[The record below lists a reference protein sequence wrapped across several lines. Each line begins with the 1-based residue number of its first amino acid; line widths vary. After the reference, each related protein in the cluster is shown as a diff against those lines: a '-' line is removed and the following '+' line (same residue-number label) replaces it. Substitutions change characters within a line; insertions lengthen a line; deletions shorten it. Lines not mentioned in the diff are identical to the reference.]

1 MLIEKMPPR
10 RNAGGHFLW
19 NLHCRYHA
27 YMSLQSILS
36 IARLHRA
43 ALFFGACV
51 IIGIF
56 ISNWFRVLPSIG
68 MAGIASTGLV
78 YAAVYRR
85 VANWSLWPV
94 FGSLFLVFLL
104 HLFQGLNTDAYNM
117 GDYSRDVVMQLP
129 FLALP
134 LGFWLLPALPG
145 RYLRWLWLLLLG
157 MTLLAA
163 AGATIN
169 YLLHFREINESY
181 LHSKVMPTEPD
192 HIRFSLIIT
201 LAIAAGA
208 MLLAHDAVRAGWRR
222 WVMGAIVMLALFL
235 HLLAVRS
242 GEMTFYALG
251 SLAILWL
258 VLRKRQWKQAGAL
271 ALGLVLLPVVSF
283 VAFPTFRN
291 KLYNTQE
298 DVGKVKQT
306 ASSEG
311 QNYSI
316 AARVYSYKVALAVW
330 QDNKLIGVG
339 KPDLEGEMARR
350 YATLYPE
357 MGTKFY
363 IHPHNQYLY
372 NLAAYGA
379 LGLLVFLVGLFYTA
393 WWARRKHA
401 PLLLAQ
407 YVSIALSFLVEYTL
421 ETQIGLAF
429 VVFFLLLAL
438 QGSLCCEEED
448 AAWRPA

>member
-1 MLIEKMPPR
+1 M
-10 RNAGGHFLW
+10 
-19 NLHCRYHA
+19 
-27 YMSLQSILS
+27 QSTFTL
-36 IARLHRA
+36 ARLHRA
-43 ALFFGACV
+43 ALFFCGCV
-51 IIGIF
+51 IVGIF
-56 ISNWFRVLPSIG
+56 IANWFRVLPSIG
-68 MAGIASTGLV
+68 MAGIALTGITYAIV
-78 YAAVYRR
+78 YHRI
-85 VANWSLWPV
+85 ANWRLWPV
-94 FGSLFLVFLL
+94 FGSLLLVFLVYL
-104 HLFQGLNTDAYNM
+104 LQAFNTEAANM
-117 GDYSRDVVMQLP
+117 GDYGRGVVLQLP
-129 FLALP
+129 FLLLP

-145 RYLRWLWLLLLG
+145 RYLRWLWLLLIG
-157 MTLLAA
+157 MTVLAA

-169 YLLHFREINESY
+169 YLLHAREINETY

-192 HIRFSLIIT
+192 HIRFSLIVT

-208 MLLAHDAVRAGWRR
+208 LLLAHDAVRLAWRR
-222 WVMGAIVMLALFL
+222 WVVGVVVVLALFL

-251 SLAILWL
+251 GLAILWL

-271 ALGLVLLPVVSF
+271 AAVLVLLPVLSF

-291 KLYNTQE
+291 KAYNTQE

-306 ASSEG
+306 NSAEG
-311 QNYSI
+311 KNYSI
-316 AARVYSYKVALAVW
+316 AARVYSYKSALAVW
-330 QDNKLIGVG
+330 QDNKLVGVG
-339 KPDLEGEMARR
+339 KPDLEGEMAKR
-350 YATLYPE
+350 YAALYPE
-357 MGTKFY
+357 MEAKFY
-363 IHPHNQYLY
+363 IQPHNQYLY

-379 LGLLVFLVGLFYTA
+379 LGLLIFLVGLFYPA

-438 QGSLCCEEED
+438 QGSLHCEEED
-448 AAWRPA
+448 KTWRPA

>member
-1 MLIEKMPPR
+1 MP
-10 RNAGGHFLW
+10 
-19 NLHCRYHA
+19 
-27 YMSLQSILS
+27 SQSVFTLE
-36 IARLHRA
+36 RLHRA
-43 ALFFGACV
+43 ALFFCGCV

-56 ISNWFRVLPSIG
+56 IANWFRVLPSIG
-68 MAGIASTGLV
+68 MAGIALSGLV

-94 FGSLFLVFLL
+94 FGSLMLVFWL
-104 HLFQGLNTDAYNM
+104 HVATGLQTEASHM
-117 GDYSRDVVMQLP
+117 GEYGKDVVLQLP
-129 FLALP
+129 FLLLP
-134 LGFWLLPALPG
+134 LGFWLLPAMPS
-145 RYLRWLWLLLLG
+145 RYLRWLWLLLIG
-157 MTLLAA
+157 MAVLAA
-163 AGATIN
+163 VGATVN
-169 YLLHFREINESY
+169 YLLHAREINETY

-201 LAIAAGA
+201 LAIATGA
-208 MLLAHDAVRAGWRR
+208 LLLVHNAVKLSWRP
-222 WVMGAIVMLALFL
+222 WVIGALVILALFL

-251 SLAILWL
+251 GLAILWL

-271 ALGLVLLPVVSF
+271 AAVMILLPVFSF

-291 KLYNTQE
+291 KVYNTQE

-306 ASSEG
+306 SSAEG
-311 QNYSI
+311 KNYSI
-316 AARVYSYKVALAVW
+316 AARVYSYKAALAVW
-330 QDNKLIGVG
+330 QDNKLVGVG
-339 KPDLEGEMARR
+339 KPDLEGEMAKR
-350 YATLYPE
+350 YAKLYPE
-357 MGTKFY
+357 MGASFY
-363 IHPHNQYLY
+363 IQPHNQYLY
-372 NLAAYGA
+372 NLAVYGA
-379 LGLLVFLVGLFYTA
+379 LGLLVFCIGLFYPA

-438 QGSLCCEEED
+438 QGSLTCEEED
-448 AAWRPA
+448 TTWRPA

>member
-1 MLIEKMPPR
+1 MLIEKKPHR
-10 RNAGGHFLW
+10 RNAVGLFLW
-19 NLHCRYHA
+19 NLRGYHYA
-27 YMSLQSILS
+27 PMPLQSIFTL
-36 IARLHRA
+36 ARLHRA
-43 ALFFGACV
+43 ALFFCGCV
-51 IIGIF
+51 IVGIF
-56 ISNWFRVLPSIG
+56 IANWFRALPSIG
-68 MAGIASTGLV
+68 MVGIALTGLV

-85 VANWSLWPV
+85 VVHWSLWPV
-94 FGSLFLVFLL
+94 FGSLFLVFLV
-104 HLFQGLNTDAYNM
+104 HLLQGFNTETASM
-117 GDYSRDVVMQLP
+117 GEYGRDVVLQLP

-145 RYLRWLWLLLLG
+145 RYLRWLWLLLIG
-157 MTLLAA
+157 MTVLAA
-163 AGATIN
+163 TGATIN
-169 YLLHFREINESY
+169 YLLHAREINESY

-208 MLLAHDAVRAGWRR
+208 LLLVHDAVRAVWRR
-222 WVMGAIVMLALFL
+222 WVIGAIVVLALFL

-251 SLAILWL
+251 SLVILWL

-271 ALGLVLLPVVSF
+271 AAVLVLLPVLSF

-291 KLYNTQE
+291 KAYNTQE

-306 ASSEG
+306 TSAEG
-311 QNYSI
+311 KNYSI
-316 AARVYSYKVALAVW
+316 AARVYSYKAALAVW
-330 QDNKLIGVG
+330 EDNKLLGVG
-339 KPDLEGEMARR
+339 KPNLEGEMARR

-357 MGTKFY
+357 MEARFY
-363 IHPHNQYLY
+363 IQPHNQYLY

-379 LGLLVFLVGLFYTA
+379 LGLLVFLVGLFYPA
-393 WWARRKHA
+393 YWARRKHA

-407 YVSIALSFLVEYTL
+407 YVSIVLSFLVEYTL

-438 QGSLCCEEED
+438 QGSLPCEED
-448 AAWRPA
+448 DNAWRPA